1 VPVVVISN
9 ILYLKS
15 EENDLRKHMN
25 DQPTSKERFKRL
37 GELCL
42 RSGGSGF
49 PKDFADQ
56 HILLKSAVLILGQP
70 GTFSEKEVN
79 EKLEYWVR
87 HISQIKEIDRVTLR
101 RRLVDTGYLV
111 RSKDGSS
118 YQIAQPGPKPGLF
131 DATVDQLDVGKVIE
145 ATRAEIARRK
155 KEYLE
160 KAR

>member
-1 VPVVVISN
+1 
-9 ILYLKS
+9 
-15 EENDLRKHMN
+15 MN
-25 DQPTSKERFKRL
+25 DQPITKDRFEKRL
-37 GELCL
+37 AELCL
-42 RSGGSGF
+42 RSGSSGF
-49 PKDFADQ
+49 PKDIFDQ
-56 HILLKSAVLILGQP
+56 HILLKSAVLILGQS

-118 YQIAQPGPKPGLF
+118 YQVAQPSPKPGWF
-131 DATVDQLDVGKVIE
+131 DAAVDQLDVEQVIE
-145 ATRAEIARRK
+145 AARSEIARRK

-160 KAR
+160 KSGDEKARVG